1 MSLPLERIDDQY
13 EIVAKI
19 KEGGMGEIYKVRHR
33 LLDELRIVKVLHSTL
48 EDTEELKERFAREA
62 RAAIRLRH
70 PNIVQIFDFTVDRSG
85 TGLIVME
92 YIRGTDLKQVIA
104 QPELPSLALAIE
116 IARQSLRALGYL
128 HRNGFVHR
136 DVSPDNLMLSEDVEG
151 RPLIKIIDLGI
162 AKQHGVESQ
171 LTASGIFLGKFRYA
185 SPEHFGVQ
193 GPGGIEAR
201 SDLYTFGVVLYEL
214 LTGKHPIQGDSTSQ
228 LIGGHLFQPPRDFAE
243 TDPGKRVPEAL
254 RKIVLKTLAK
264 EAAGRFTTAEEIIA
278 RLDDLK
284 VTYPIDAAV
293 TLEAKR
299 FAAGGTDAPALGT
312 AITASQPPHTTSHG
326 GPSNATPGTV
336 NPSGPAP
343 DDVERGP
350 DSVEELVAEVDT
362 LLQSGKL
369 IEADRILFQARES
382 HGSTSEL
389 TTMKA
394 RLDRLYR
401 VNLESLVRDQ
411 IAQADGLADNADFAG
426 ARAILDKALN
436 VAPPGTSLLQSVEA
450 AITTIEG
457 RRESHRRQ
465 QAIANAERRLV
476 QLIGRRDL
484 TAAKNALDSDCA
496 ELGEGSDLQPLRQLL
511 ARTIEEHIKDL
522 VQRAGIAHD
531 ENRFADAAT
540 CLAEILELDPENR
553 WIRDRLQKAKASRA
567 QQVAERRRLQQR
579 DSDARSLLQQAQE
592 AHRGKDVLKARDLV
606 AKALE
611 LCPDDADALDL
622 ARSLDREHR
631 NTDLQLQGLR
641 TTPLSPALMQAFT
654 DIEVMRAKG
663 DSVAAWQLLKKALET
678 FGEMETF
685 TQLRRKIA
693 EEILNSGEKPS

>member
-92 YIRGTDLKQVIA
+92 YIHGTDLKQLIA
-104 QPELPSLALAIE
+104 QPDLPSLALTLE
-116 IARQSLRALGYL
+116 IARQGLRALGYL

-201 SDLYTFGVVLYEL
+201 SDLYTFGLVLYEL
-214 LTGKHPIQGDSTSQ
+214 LTGEHPIQGDSTSQ

-243 TDPGKRVPEAL
+243 TDPEQRVPEAL
-254 RKIVLKTLAK
+254 RQVVVKTLAK
-264 EAAGRFTTAEEIIA
+264 DAADRFATAEEIIA
-278 RLDDLK
+278 RLDDLRARHP
-284 VTYPIDAAV
+284 VDAAV

-299 FAAGGTDAPALGT
+299 FAAGGADAPALGT
-312 AITASQPPHTTSHG
+312 AITVSKPSPTPSLGAPTSAPPANVGDT
-326 GPSNATPGTV
+326 
-336 NPSGPAP
+336 AP
-343 DDVERGP
+343 DDVERDP
-350 DSVEELVAEVDT
+350 DPVEALVSEVDT

-369 IEADRILFQARES
+369 IEADRVLFQARES
-382 HGSTSEL
+382 YGSTSEL

-394 RLDRLYR
+394 KLDRLYQ
-401 VNLESLVRDQ
+401 VNIETLVREQ
-411 IAQADGLADNADFAG
+411 IAQANELADNADFAG
-426 ARAILDKALN
+426 ALKILDKARAA
-436 VAPPGTSLLQSVEA
+436 APPSSSLLQSVET
-450 AITTIEG
+450 AITTIGEQ
-457 RRESHRRQ
+457 RDSHRRSRG
-465 QAIANAERRLV
+465 IANAERRLV

-484 TAAKNALDSDCA
+484 TAAKNTLDNDCS
-496 ELGEGSDLQPLRQLL
+496 ELGEGSDLRPLRQLL
-511 ARTIEEHIKDL
+511 AKTIEEHIKDL

-531 ENRFADAAT
+531 ENRFADAAD
-540 CLAEILELDPENR
+540 CLTEILELDPKNR
-553 WIRDRLQKAKASRA
+553 WIRDRLQKVRASQA
-567 QQVAERRRLQQR
+567 QQAKEQQRLQQQ
-579 DSDARSLLQQAQE
+579 DSDARALLQQAQT
-592 AHRGKDVLKARDLV
+592 AHRERDVLKARVLI
-606 AKALE
+606 ARALE
-611 LCPDDADALDL
+611 LRPDDADMLDL

-631 NTDLQLQGLR
+631 NTELQLRGLR

-654 DIEVMRAKG
+654 DIETMRAQG
-663 DSVAAWQLLKKALET
+663 DPVAAWQLLKRAIET
-678 FGEMETF
+678 FGEVETF

-693 EEILNSGEKPS
+693 EEVLNSGEKPT